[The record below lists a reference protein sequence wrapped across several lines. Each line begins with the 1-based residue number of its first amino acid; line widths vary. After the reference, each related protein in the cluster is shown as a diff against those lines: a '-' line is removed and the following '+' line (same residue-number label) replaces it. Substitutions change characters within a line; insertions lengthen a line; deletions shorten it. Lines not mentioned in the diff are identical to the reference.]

1 MWRRVDIVLTD
12 VPEER
17 IASFF
22 RVEEKR
28 RISPS
33 EEPA

>member
-12 VPEER
+12 VSEEL

-22 RVEEKR
+22 RVEDKKKYV
-28 RISPS
+28 S
-33 EEPA
+33 EPA